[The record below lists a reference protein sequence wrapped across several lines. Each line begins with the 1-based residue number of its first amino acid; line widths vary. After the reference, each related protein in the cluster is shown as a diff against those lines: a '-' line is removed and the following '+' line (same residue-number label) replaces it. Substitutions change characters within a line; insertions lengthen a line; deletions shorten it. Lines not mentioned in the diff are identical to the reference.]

1 MERLDMPAKNAVA
14 LIVSVVL
21 FTVAV
26 WFAAPSGSPG
36 PDAPLSSSQKQEIE
50 SLIGRYLR
58 ENPTVIVEAI
68 QNLQRRERQNRDRR
82 AAQNLVRYRQQL
94 INNPSTPFVGK
105 IDASITVVEFFDYR
119 CPYCKKMLSAVERLL
134 KDDADVRYVFKEF
147 PILSPES
154 RLASEVA
161 LAAWKIDRGRYFDL
175 HSGLMG
181 ARGELNRA
189 RIMQIA
195 EKLGF
200 DMPRLL
206 SAMKSPEIAKEIQ
219 ANARLAQS
227 VGITG
232 TPGFIIGERIIP
244 AAIDYS
250 TIKKIIAEARAKSG

>member
-21 FTVAV
+21 FIVAV

-105 IDASITVVEFFDYR
+105 TDAKFDPVLLHDTYVAHTVNFQPFLITLRNPDRHVLDQ
-119 CPYCKKMLSAVERLL
+119 CPSQPVIGAYCPFV
-134 KDDADVRYVFKEF
+134 
-147 PILSPES
+147 
-154 RLASEVA
+154 
-161 LAAWKIDRGRYFDL
+161 
-175 HSGLMG
+175 
-181 ARGELNRA
+181 
-189 RIMQIA
+189 
-195 EKLGF
+195 
-200 DMPRLL
+200 
-206 SAMKSPEIAKEIQ
+206 
-219 ANARLAQS
+219 
-227 VGITG
+227 
-232 TPGFIIGERIIP
+232 
-244 AAIDYS
+244 
-250 TIKKIIAEARAKSG
+250 